1 MNNRTDVIR
10 LLLQKVVDV
19 NKQDRFGETYFYA
32 TSSCNSPD
40 AIAMMMELDASI
52 NITDNEGNK
61 LIDYTRPI
69 SSKAAVC
76 VLQQL

>member
-1 MNNRTDVIR
+1 
-10 LLLQKVVDV
+10 
-19 NKQDRFGETYFYA
+19 
-32 TSSCNSPD
+32 
-40 AIAMMMELDASI
+40 MMMELDASI